1 MLLAIASAVVSQA
14 ASAPTQSSQALGLYG
29 DLIRNAAK
37 YAEEAVC
44 YGVDPEQARLTLAKS
59 IGDEQQRF
67 RQELVAQHGEAAL
80 QKAEMFIT
88 FGAECR
94 EDRGPPHYFREYLK
108 TRIELQ
114 KLLPLR
120 R

>member
-1 MLLAIASAVVSQA
+1 
-14 ASAPTQSSQALGLYG
+14 
-29 DLIRNAAK
+29 
-37 YAEEAVC
+37 
-44 YGVDPEQARLTLAKS
+44 VDPEQAHRTLMKS
-59 IGDEQQRF
+59 IGREQQRF
-67 RQELVAQHGEAAL
+67 RQELVALHGEAAL

-94 EDRGPPHYFREYLK
+94 ANRGPPRYFREYLK
-108 TRIELQ
+108 TSLELQ